1 MLPDQWETTPYEWV
15 VKINEPWWRTT
26 GILALLGLVLLLML
40 FYVVYLYVKNA
51 NLRARRNAGEQSMI
65 RRIKTFADRCDAGK
79 GLFLE
84 PLAEDSNAQDFAVAK
99 GFTPQ
104 FVKTMITILP
114 IVSEKKVKDLSMR
127 ELSIAAN
134 MPVQEFYKLMNS
146 NIYKNP
152 RPIVMEVM
160 LNRAKDLLENGQIT
174 DIADV
179 ARKCGF
185 STPNFF
191 IASFF
196 HKYKKT
202 PKEFI

>member
-1 MLPDQWETTPYEWV
+1 
-15 VKINEPWWRTT
+15 
-26 GILALLGLVLLLML
+26 
-40 FYVVYLYVKNA
+40 
-51 NLRARRNAGEQSMI
+51 
-65 RRIKTFADRCDAGK
+65 
-79 GLFLE
+79 
-84 PLAEDSNAQDFAVAK
+84 
-99 GFTPQ
+99 
-104 FVKTMITILP
+104 MITILP

-160 LNRAKDLLENGQIT
+160 LSRAKDLLENGQIT